1 MELQLARAFEKR
13 RIFGRGAVWMYAVNW
28 RTTGVYTES
37 ADSGVGEIH
46 VGSLVDR
53 LISQ

>member
-13 RIFGRGAVWMYAVNW
+13 RIFGQGAVWMHAVNW

-37 ADSGVGEIH
+37 AVLGWGRFM
-46 VGSLVDR
+46 LDR
-53 LISQ
+53 W